1 MHAAAEVKSELKR
14 LGADGGEDLRGAG
27 EEVHRD
33 DEALPKE
40 LLGLLSRLELIL
52 LGVEP
57 DHELVILQ
65 LGRLRG
71 YSELLD
77 LRENPVSIALG
88 N

>member
-1 MHAAAEVKSELKR
+1 MHAAAEVKSELQGR
-14 LGADGGEDLRGAG
+14 CTDGGEDLRGAG

-52 LGVEP
+52 LGIEP
-57 DHELVILQ
+57 DHELVILE

-71 YSELLD
+71 NTELLD
-77 LRENPVSIALG
+77 LREDPVCIALG